1 MRQRSKVPTWR
12 RPHTLPDVVNRLGE
26 LEREVMNELWSAPS
40 PMLVRDVH
48 AALSRDRDLAY
59 TTVMTVLERLAR
71 KRMVERDL
79 DGRAYRYRPAQTKDA
94 LVAEAMSDALDGAG
108 ALRSE
113 ALVRFVDGI
122 TSTDAQALREA
133 LARVE
138 AGSRATA
145 DTPPGGP
152 TRP

>member
-1 MRQRSKVPTWR
+1 
-12 RPHTLPDVVNRLGE
+12 VVNSLGQ
-26 LEREVMNELWSAPS
+26 LEREVMNALWSAPG

-48 AALSRDRDLAY
+48 TALSRERELAY

-71 KRMVERDL
+71 KQMVERDL

-108 ALRSE
+108 VNRTE
-113 ALVRFVDGI
+113 ALVRFVDAMS
-122 TSTDAQALREA
+122 STDAQALRDA

-138 AGSRATA
+138 ASSQASS
-145 DTPPGGP
+145 DVSSGGP
-152 TRP
+152 VRRR

>member
-1 MRQRSKVPTWR
+1 M
-12 RPHTLPDVVNRLGE
+12 VNSLGE
-26 LEREVMNELWSAPS
+26 LEREVMNELWSAPG

-48 AALSRDRDLAY
+48 TALSRDRDLAY

-71 KRMVERDL
+71 KQMVERDL
-79 DGRAYRYRPAQTKDA
+79 DGRAYRYRPAQTRDA

-108 ALRSE
+108 AHRAE

-122 TSTDAQALREA
+122 TSTDAQALRDA

-138 AGSRATA
+138 TSSRATA
-145 DTPPGGP
+145 NTPPGAP
-152 TRP
+152 ARRR

>member
-1 MRQRSKVPTWR
+1 
-12 RPHTLPDVVNRLGE
+12 VVSSLGE
-26 LEREVMNELWSAPS
+26 LEREVMNELWSAPG

-48 AALSRDRDLAY
+48 TALSRDRDLAY
-59 TTVMTVLERLAR
+59 TTVMTVLERLSR
-71 KRMVERDL
+71 KQMVERDL

-108 ALRSE
+108 VHRTE

-122 TSTDAQALREA
+122 TSTDAQALRDA

-138 AGSRATA
+138 TSSRSAA
-145 DTPPGGP
+145 DTAPGG
-152 TRP
+152 RAGRR

>member
-1 MRQRSKVPTWR
+1 M
-12 RPHTLPDVVNRLGE
+12 VNSLGE
-26 LEREVMNELWSAPS
+26 LEREVMNALWSAPG

-48 AALSRDRDLAY
+48 TALSRDRDLAY

-71 KRMVERDL
+71 KQMVERDL

-108 ALRSE
+108 ALRAE
-113 ALVRFVDGI
+113 ALMRFVDGI
-122 TSTDAQALREA
+122 TGADAQALREA

-138 AGSRATA
+138 TSPRASA
-145 DTPPGGP
+145 VTPPVTPPVTSSGG
-152 TRP
+152 RSRRR

>member
-1 MRQRSKVPTWR
+1 M
-12 RPHTLPDVVNRLGE
+12 VNSLGE
-26 LEREVMNELWSAPS
+26 LEREVMNELWSAPG

-48 AALSRDRDLAY
+48 TALARDRDLAY

-108 ALRSE
+108 TQRTQAL
-113 ALVRFVDGI
+113 ARFVDGM
-122 TSTDAQALREA
+122 TKTDAQALRDA
-133 LARVE
+133 LDRVE
-138 AGSRATA
+138 TSSRATA
-145 DTPPGGP
+145 GLRSRGQA
-152 TRP
+152 RRR

>member
-1 MRQRSKVPTWR
+1 
-12 RPHTLPDVVNRLGE
+12 VVSSLGE
-26 LEREVMNELWSAPS
+26 LERDVMNELWSAPA

-48 AALSRDRDLAY
+48 TALSHDRDLAY

-71 KRMVERDL
+71 KQMVERDL

-94 LVAEAMSDALDGAG
+94 LVAEAMSDALDTAG
-108 ALRSE
+108 AHRTE
-113 ALVRFVDGI
+113 ALVRFVDAM

-138 AGSRATA
+138 TSPRSTA
-145 DTPPGGP
+145 DIPPGGP
-152 TRP
+152 VRRR